1 MKFFRLV
8 FLTILLSVSLSAGAA
23 MSANEAQARR
33 IFDKTYS
40 MVFGPQGCSLQY
52 SVNIVGL
59 YKTTGTIWYKGKK
72 QKFVESRYASWSD
85 GRDFYRVDTKKR
97 TVEIHNP
104 NSPKKDK
111 YASKFAFHADNYRY
125 RVKAHKHYYEITLDA
140 KEGVSGYIKHVK
152 AFIDSRTYAPMSLK
166 IKVAFFWT
174 TVKISHF
181 QSGGISDAIFNF
193 PRQQFAGY
201 EFEDKRPD

>member
-1 MKFFRLV
+1 MIRRPPRSTLFPSTTLFR
-8 FLTILLSVSLSAGAA
+8 S
-23 MSANEAQARR
+23 
-33 IFDKTYS
+33 
-40 MVFGPQGCSLQY
+40 
-52 SVNIVGL
+52 
-59 YKTTGTIWYKGKK
+59 
-72 QKFVESRYASWSD
+72 
-85 GRDFYRVDTKKR
+85 KKR

-125 RVKAHKHYYEITLDA
+125 RVKPHKHYYEITLDA

-174 TVKISHF
+174 TVKISHLDRK
-181 QSGGISDAIFNF
+181 STRLNSSHANISYA
-193 PRQQFAGY
+193 
-201 EFEDKRPD
+201 